1 MKRGAGLIDQDYMAF
16 AIQLARQMQGQT
28 SPNPVVGAVVVNNQ
42 QIVGMGAHLK
52 AGEPHAEV
60 HAIRMAGDKAKG
72 STVYVTLE
80 PCSHFGKTPPCSN
93 LLIESG
99 VKRVVIASPDPNPLV
114 AGRGIER
121 LKAAGIDVEVG
132 VLREEADALNTVF
145 FHYIKTGRP
154 YVTLKTAT
162 SLDGKIATR
171 TGESQWI
178 TSEPARLDVHKL
190 RHQSDAILVGVGTV
204 LKDDPSLTTRLPQGG
219 KHPIRVILDTKLRTP
234 LHSKVVTDGLSKTWI
249 VTCEQDLKKAAAF
262 EQKGVRIVKL
272 GKDKILLTELLDYLG
287 KEQIST
293 LFVEGGGQV
302 NGSFIEE
309 GLVDQVIVYLAPKLI
324 GGNDAPS
331 SIGGLGFLKM
341 SEVMTLDIRSVERIG
356 PDLKVVAVPSRGGE

>member
-1 MKRGAGLIDQDYMAF
+1 LTDQDYMAF

-93 LLIESG
+93 LLIESE
-99 VKRVVIASPDPNPLV
+99 VKRVVIASTDPNPLV
-114 AGRGIER
+114 AGQGIER
-121 LKAAGIDVEVG
+121 LKAAGIEVEIG
-132 VLREEADALNTVF
+132 VLREEAEALNTVF
-145 FHYIKTGRP
+145 FHYRRTGRP

-162 SLDGKIATR
+162 SLDGKIATS

-204 LKDDPSLTTRLPQGG
+204 LKDDPSLTTRLPNGG
-219 KHPIRVILDTKLRTP
+219 KHPIRVILDSNLRTP
-234 LHSKVVTDGLSKTWI
+234 LHSKVVTDGLAETWI
-249 VTCEQDLKKAAAF
+249 VTCRPAPEKKARF
-262 EQKGVRIVKL
+262 EEKGVRVIEL
-272 GKDKILLTELLDYLG
+272 EDDQIALSHLLDYLG
-287 KEQIST
+287 SQQIST

-302 NGSFIEE
+302 NGSFIKE
-309 GLVDQVIVYLAPKLI
+309 GLVDQIIVYLAPKII
-324 GGNDAPS
+324 GGTEALS
-331 SIGGLGFLKM
+331 SIGGEGFLKM
-341 SEVMTLDIRSVERIG
+341 SEVMNLEIRSVEQIG
-356 PDLKVVAVPSRGGE
+356 PDLKVVAIPSRGGE